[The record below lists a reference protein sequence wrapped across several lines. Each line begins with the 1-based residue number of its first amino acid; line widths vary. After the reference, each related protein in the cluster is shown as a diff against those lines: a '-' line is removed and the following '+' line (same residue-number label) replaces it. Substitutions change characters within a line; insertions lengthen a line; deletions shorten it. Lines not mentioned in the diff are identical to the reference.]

1 MNPEAKVILRNIS
14 ELVKSGITER
24 DVKSILELISV
35 STPGWMV
42 DDLRLYS
49 DVLPVGALINPYSQE
64 QRYLH
69 FLWDSFE
76 LSPLKLHIDFAVY
89 FRQIIAKKL
98 FKRCGENFI
107 ALKGVSFNFGH
118 QIELGDNV
126 FFNENVFLD
135 AKGGITIG
143 SNVGITENVMIFTH
157 SHGEDIHS
165 TRVYKPVV
173 IKDYAK
179 IYSKALINL
188 GVTIGEGAIIG
199 ANSVVTKDVADYTM
213 VAGTPAELI
222 RERRNHGN
230 YGLELQHKWLIHD
243 YENPD
248 C

>member
-179 IYSKALINL
+179 IYSNALINL

>member
-1 MNPEAKVILRNIS
+1 MNPEAKAILRNIS

-24 DVKSILELISV
+24 DVKSILELINVSV
-35 STPGWMV
+35 PGWMV

-230 YGLELQHKWLIHD
+230 YGLELQHKWLIYD

>member
-179 IYSKALINL
+179 IYSKTLINL

>member
-1 MNPEAKVILRNIS
+1 MNPEAKAILRNIS
-14 ELVKSGITER
+14 ELVKSGITGR
-24 DVKSILELISV
+24 DVKSILELINVSV
-35 STPGWMV
+35 PAWMV

-98 FKRCGENFI
+98 FKGCGENFI

-188 GVTIGEGAIIG
+188 GVTIGEGSIIG

-243 YENPD
+243 YKNPD

>member
-1 MNPEAKVILRNIS
+1 MNPEAKAILRNIS
-14 ELVKSGITER
+14 ELVKSGITKR
-24 DVKSILELISV
+24 GVKSILELINV
-35 STPGWMV
+35 SAPDWMV

-49 DVLPVGALINPYSQE
+49 DVLPVGALINPYSRE